1 MPNQTWRMFAMT
13 EGFTRS
19 GKESDMGID
28 QKGSVV
34 FRVASGANGRW
45 DVWVN
50 DFEDPLASFDSK
62 QDACDYANKLTM
74 AKEGATVVV
83 DEDMPATSLQGKNMP
98 PPSLP

>member
-1 MPNQTWRMFAMT
+1 MT
-13 EGFTRS
+13 VGFTRS

-45 DVWVN
+45 DVWEN